1 MAAVV
6 NKKRILVVDDDVEL
20 QQLVRVLLGRNDMD
34 VITAGNAS
42 EAAQVLSP
50 PPIPDLMLL
59 DLMLPDQSG
68 MSFLRELRA
77 RRVFD
82 TLPII
87 VLSALV
93 DPNQIRDAL
102 DSGADRYLTK
112 PYIANNLVAY
122 VTDVLRTGRR

>member
-1 MAAVV
+1 M

-20 QQLVRVLLGRNDMD
+20 QQLVRILLSRNDMD

-42 EAAQVLSP
+42 EAARILISP
-50 PPIPDLMLL
+50 PMPDLLLL

-68 MSFLRELRA
+68 LSFLRELRA

-82 TLPII
+82 TLPVI

-93 DPNQIRDAL
+93 DPTQIREAL

-122 VTDVLRTGRR
+122 VTDVLRTGRRQPS